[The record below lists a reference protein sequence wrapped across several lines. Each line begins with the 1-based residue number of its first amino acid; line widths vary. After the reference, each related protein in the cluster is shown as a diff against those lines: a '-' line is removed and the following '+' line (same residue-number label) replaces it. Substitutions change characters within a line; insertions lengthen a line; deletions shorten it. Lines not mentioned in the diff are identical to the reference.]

1 MSKTGENLK
10 IAFADESQTN
20 VEYLAYAHRAI
31 DEGCMEIAQL
41 FREAAG
47 AEVVHALSHLKA
59 MNVVRTTEENLKE
72 AAEGES
78 LQIMSMYP
86 KFIEEAEKEGRK
98 EAAES
103 FRIVPQTVTWRNSA
117 RKYTPNTVNLW
128 VVFSSQQIQ
137 AAAIGALRSR
147 AQACFF

>member
-1 MSKTGENLK
+1 MSKTDENLK

-20 VEYLAYAHRAI
+20 IEYIAYAHQAI
-31 DEGCMEIAQL
+31 NEGFTEIAQI

-47 AEVVHALSHLKA
+47 AEVVHALSHLQA
-59 MNVVRTTEENLKE
+59 MGIVKTTRENLIE

-86 KFIEEAEKEGRK
+86 KFITEAESEGRK

-103 FRIVPQTVTWRNSA
+103 FRIAFEREKHHRGMFRQA
-117 RKYTPNTVNLW
+117 LK
-128 VVFSSQQIQ
+128 QIK
-137 AAAIGALRSR
+137 
-147 AQACFF
+147 